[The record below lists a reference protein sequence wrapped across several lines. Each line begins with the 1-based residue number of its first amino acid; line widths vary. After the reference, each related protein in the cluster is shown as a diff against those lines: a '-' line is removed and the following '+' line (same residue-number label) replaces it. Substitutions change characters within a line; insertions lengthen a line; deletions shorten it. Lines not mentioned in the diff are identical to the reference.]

1 MVHRRVNTNSLLC
14 EMHLIENGGV
24 KIDFLLLRRFHDTSK
39 LVFTAPRRQY
49 GQSTTSNYDTIG
61 FRIY

>member
-1 MVHRRVNTNSLLC
+1 MVHRIVNTNSLLC
-14 EMHLIENGGV
+14 EMHLIENG
-24 KIDFLLLRRFHDTSK
+24 DFLLLRRFHDTSK

-49 GQSTTSNYDTIG
+49 GQSATSNYDTIG

>member
-1 MVHRRVNTNSLLC
+1 MVHRRVNTNFLLYK
-14 EMHLIENGGV
+14 MHLVEDSGL
-24 KIDFLLLRRFHDTSK
+24 KIYFLLLRRFYDTSR

-49 GQSTTSNYDTIG
+49 GQSATSNYDTIG